1 MRHLKIIF
9 MIVAVA
15 GFSSLLSHAQVWTAD
30 SNLTNSDGGSYTTT
44 NNSHSLAIF
53 ENRIYLAWYDFYS
66 SPNNMGCQIRFKR
79 YDGSVWSGDTTVGL
93 IGNSRLNNW
102 YPSCATDAG
111 GNFHLV
117 WETNEFTTDIENFE
131 IAYRRYS
138 NNHWTGIT
146 RLTASS
152 GPSTNPAIAVAGD
165 GRLFAFWQDKR
176 SGLYRVYYKIYAG
189 SSWGLEGIL
198 GENADYC
205 GMPSAAMCQGLPAV
219 VWEDFSSGTFQVR
232 FRKMSTGG
240 WEGDS
245 LISHSSLGAFSPAIA
260 SDNFGNIHVVWED
273 WSLNSSKICYRKYS
287 LLSRNWGP
295 ETVLSATASRTE
307 GPVIVC
313 RDSLVDIFWADDR
326 SGYYEI
332 YHRQSAN
339 DSWGQEGPVTDQ
351 RASAVLPSVAADP
364 RGNMHLVWTGDQPAV
379 NKSPD
384 IFIKSLFIDPWPP
397 KDEVLSDSD
406 AKSWC
411 SITTFPNP
419 TSDRSVLKYIIA
431 SPAGS
436 LSRQLPISYH
446 GRMDVYNIAGQL
458 VTTLFSGNL
467 AEGEH
472 SLEWN
477 GRDRAGQK
485 VPSGIYFAKLTAG
498 TATSVA
504 KIMVVR

>member
-1 MRHLKIIF
+1 MS
-9 MIVAVA
+9 VAVA
-15 GFSSLLSHAQVWTAD
+15 GFASLLSYAQVWTAD
-30 SNLTNSDGGSYTTT
+30 SNLTYSDGGSYTAT
-44 NNSHSLAIF
+44 NNSHSLAVF
-53 ENRIYLAWYDFYS
+53 QNRIYLVWYDFYS
-66 SPNNMGCQIRFKR
+66 SPNNMGCQVRFKR
-79 YDGSVWSGDTTVGL
+79 YDGSAWSADTTVGL
-93 IGNSRLNNW
+93 IGNTRLNNW
-102 YPSCATDAG
+102 YPSCATDAA

-131 IAYRRYS
+131 IAYRRY
-138 NNHWTGIT
+138 NNNYWTAT
-146 RLTASS
+146 DSLTASS
-152 GPSTNPAIAVAGD
+152 GPSSNPTIAVAGD
-165 GRLFAFWQDKR
+165 GRLFVFWQDKR
-176 SGLYRVYYKIYAG
+176 SGLYRIYYRTYAG
-189 SSWGLEGIL
+189 SSWGSEGIL

-205 GMPSAAMCQGLPAV
+205 GMPSVAMCQGLPAV

-260 SDNFGNIHVVWED
+260 ADNSGNIHVVWQD

-287 LLSRNWGP
+287 FLSGNWGQ
-295 ETVLSATASRTE
+295 ETVLSGAAFRTE
-307 GPVIVC
+307 SPVIVC
-313 RDSLVDIFWADDR
+313 RDSLVDVFWSDDR

-332 YHRQSAN
+332 YRRQSAN
-339 DSWGQEGPVTDQ
+339 DSWGQEEPVTNQ
-351 RASAVLPSVAADP
+351 RASAVLPSVAADS
-364 RGNMHLVWTGDQPAV
+364 RGNMHLVWTGDQPVV

-397 KDEVLSDSD
+397 KDGDLSDSD
-406 AKSWC
+406 AKPWC

-419 TSDRSVLKYIIA
+419 TSDRSTLKYLIT

-436 LSRQLPISYH
+436 LPRQLSISYNC
-446 GRMDVYNIAGQL
+446 RMDVYNVTGQL
-458 VTTLFSGNL
+458 VNTLFSGNL

-485 VPSGIYFAKLTAG
+485 VPSGIYFAKLTSG
-498 TATSVA
+498 TASAMA